1 MDENH
6 RKPEDSE
13 FTGKDFNL
21 IYSEYKLEVLCSGL
35 HLSFGIQE
43 YSASYKTNKWTHT
56 LLWKTIL
63 SDCIHTYINCLPLA
77 PFMEEK
83 CDLHEYINSLE

>member
-21 IYSEYKLEVLCSGL
+21 IYPEYK
-35 HLSFGIQE
+35 
-43 YSASYKTNKWTHT
+43 
-56 LLWKTIL
+56 
-63 SDCIHTYINCLPLA
+63 
-77 PFMEEK
+77 
-83 CDLHEYINSLE
+83 